1 MHSFQAGSL
10 PTESPGGRLE
20 GLDTFQMIDF
30 LAEDLRIQIPRSF
43 LGLLRFAW
51 KRWLETSRKYSYPKW
66 WLFHGGFTMVESVEK
81 KHKNTSKAKQSL
93 NIANF
98 KLFIHNGSMGRW

>member
-1 MHSFQAGSL
+1 MHSFQAGNL

-30 LAEDLRIQIPRSF
+30 LAEDLRIQNPRFF

-51 KRWLETSRKYSYPKW
+51 KRWLETSRNIPTQN
-66 WLFHGGFTMVESVEK
+66 GGFSMVD
-81 KHKNTSKAKQSL
+81 L
-93 NIANF
+93 P
-98 KLFIHNGSMGRW
+98 W